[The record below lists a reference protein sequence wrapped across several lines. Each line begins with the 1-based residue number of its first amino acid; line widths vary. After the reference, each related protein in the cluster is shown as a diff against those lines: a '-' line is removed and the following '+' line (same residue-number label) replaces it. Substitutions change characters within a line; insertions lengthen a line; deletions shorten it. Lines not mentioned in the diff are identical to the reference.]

1 MKKEHTK
8 GKLKPEE
15 TTSVL
20 GKGIE
25 NLIDDISKTSEKE
38 KKPKKIV
45 PIIKIEASEEKN
57 EKSQLGIISDKDEF
71 SEWFTEL
78 MIKAELADYTDVSG
92 CMVLRPY
99 SYTLWEKIVSEV
111 DKRFKKLGVQNAYFP
126 LFIPEKLLNKEKEHV
141 EGFSPEVAWVTQS
154 GETPMAER
162 LAVRPTS
169 ETIMYPSYAKW
180 IRSWRDLPL
189 KINQWNNVVR
199 WEFKHPVPFFRTREF
214 LWNELH
220 TVNASEKESLE
231 EGKEIMTAY
240 EDVTENLMALYGVY
254 GRKTEGEKFAGAVF
268 SEKVHYIMANGKVLE
283 GCPFHHDGQNFAK
296 AYDIQF
302 LDKSGEKQ
310 YGWQNTYA
318 ISTRML
324 GVMFAIHA
332 DEKGLILPPKIAPNA
347 IVIVPIIFED
357 TKKKVIA
364 EANKIA
370 EELKECNAF
379 VDSREEYKAGFKFNE
394 WELKGIPL
402 RIEIGPKDIEKGEVF
417 VTRRDN
423 LKKEAVKI
431 KDLREKMPEILKD
444 IQKNLFAKS
453 KNLFE
458 SKIERVETLQAL
470 KKVIESKK
478 VAVSP
483 MCKNEKCEE
492 MIKYETKGAKALF
505 IDDKN
510 KVKPSQKC
518 AICGKPAEYN
528 LYIGKSY

>member
-1 MKKEHTK
+1 MAKKTGNNKNEINEK
-8 GKLKPEE
+8 QLE
-15 TTSVL
+15 
-20 GKGIE
+20 KGIE
-25 NLIDDISKTSEKE
+25 NLVEK
-38 KKPKKIV
+38 
-45 PIIKIEASEEKN
+45 IKVDL
-57 EKSQLGIISDKDEF
+57 KSQPKNQKIKPLIRIEKTDEAKSKKELGITADRDDF

-92 CMVLRPY
+92 CIVFRPN
-99 SYTLWEKIVSEV
+99 SYAIWEKVVSEV

-126 LFIPEKLLNKEKEHV
+126 LFIPEKLLNKEKDHV
-141 EGFSPEVAWVTQS
+141 KGFSPEVAWVTQS
-154 GETPMAER
+154 GDTPMAER

-180 IRSWRDLPL
+180 VRSWRDLPL

-220 TVNASEKESLE
+220 TVSATEKEALE
-231 EGKEIMTAY
+231 EGKQIINAY
-240 EDVTENLMALYGVY
+240 NDVTENIMALHGLY
-254 GRKTEGEKFAGAVF
+254 GRKTESEKFAGAVF

-302 LDKSGEKQ
+302 LDKDGKKQ

-324 GVMFAIHA
+324 GLMFAIHS
-332 DEKGLILPPKIAPNA
+332 DEKGLILPPKIAPNP
-347 IVIVPIIFED
+347 IVIIPIIFGD
-357 TKKKVIA
+357 TKIKVLA

-370 EELKECNAF
+370 EELKDYNAF
-379 VDSREEYKAGFKFNE
+379 VDAREEYKSGFKFSE

-402 RIEIGPKDIEKGEVF
+402 RIEIGPRDIEKSEV
-417 VTRRDN
+417 VITRRDTMQ
-423 LKKEAVKI
+423 KEAIKI
-431 KDLREKMPEILKD
+431 KDLKQKIPIILED
-444 IQKNLFAKS
+444 IQNSLFKKS
-453 KNLFE
+453 KIIFE
-458 SKIERVETLQAL
+458 ERVKKAETLEEL
-470 KKVIESKK
+470 KKIIENKK
-478 VAVSP
+478 VGISP

-492 MIKYETKGAKALF
+492 TLKFETKGAKALF

-510 KVKPSQKC
+510 RVKPNQKC
-518 AICGKPAEYN
+518 IICDNPAEYL